1 MKRCESRGVEWGA
14 ARSVTWWE
22 WRGLAG
28 VRGEWLGAVR
38 IVGRGSDRRVRSA
51 PPGGGRIV
59 GGEADRRSETGS
71 PDAVRAAEYGVGG

>member
-28 VRGEWLGAVR
+28 VRGEWLGCGVGSSGAERAV
-38 IVGRGSDRRVRSA
+38 GW
-51 PPGGGRIV
+51 GRIV
-59 GGEADRRSETGS
+59 GGGADRRSETGS